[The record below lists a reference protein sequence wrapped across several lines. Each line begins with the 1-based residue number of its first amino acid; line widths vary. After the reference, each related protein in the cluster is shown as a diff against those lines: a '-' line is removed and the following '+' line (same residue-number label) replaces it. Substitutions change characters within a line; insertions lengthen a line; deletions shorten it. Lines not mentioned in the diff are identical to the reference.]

1 MLTLFFDGRRLSE
14 GESKCLKSKRE
25 TRGNQA
31 QGGRA
36 LSSQPVF
43 HAQFPVGKQEY
54 AEFGQAPYVW
64 LIKFHL
70 ICLAVILLSFLMQAI
85 TEQNYLYCACVS
97 GASAL
102 LCGSYD
108 IRRSAAAALAYRRHM
123 ISEGKPGTIYFLNFC
138 GYLVSATDTHTP
150 VSYDYKSIVS
160 IAESERFFL
169 LFLPYRLYIP
179 VEKAAKCGGSREEF
193 LSYLFSKCP
202 RCRSTVQK
210 VKYKRQICLAL
221 AILFPGSIPSRV
233 CLVCFRFR
241 KESRRLSKGRN

>member
-1 MLTLFFDGRRLSE
+1 MPEIKTGNA
-14 GESKCLKSKRE
+14 
-25 TRGNQA
+25 GNQA

-85 TEQNYLYCACVS
+85 TEQNYLCCACVS

-108 IRRSAAAALAYRRHM
+108 IQAERGSRLAYRRHM

-169 LFLPYRLYIP
+169 
-179 VEKAAKCGGSREEF
+179 
-193 LSYLFSKCP
+193 
-202 RCRSTVQK
+202 
-210 VKYKRQICLAL
+210 
-221 AILFPGSIPSRV
+221 PGSIF
-233 CLVCFRFR
+233 LW
-241 KESRRLSKGRN
+241 KRRRYAAEAERNF

>member
-1 MLTLFFDGRRLSE
+1 MPEIKTGNA
-14 GESKCLKSKRE
+14 
-25 TRGNQA
+25 GNQA

-108 IRRSAAAALAYRRHM
+108 IQAERGSSLA
-123 ISEGKPGTIYFLNFC
+123 
-138 GYLVSATDTHTP
+138 
-150 VSYDYKSIVS
+150 
-160 IAESERFFL
+160 
-169 LFLPYRLYIP
+169 
-179 VEKAAKCGGSREEF
+179 
-193 LSYLFSKCP
+193 
-202 RCRSTVQK
+202 
-210 VKYKRQICLAL
+210 
-221 AILFPGSIPSRV
+221 
-233 CLVCFRFR
+233 
-241 KESRRLSKGRN
+241 

>member
-1 MLTLFFDGRRLSE
+1 MPEIKTGNA
-14 GESKCLKSKRE
+14 
-25 TRGNQA
+25 GNQA

-108 IRRSAAAALAYRRHM
+108 IQAERGSRLAYRRHM

-202 RCRSTVQK
+202 RCRSAVQK

-221 AILFPGSIPSRV
+221 AILFLAAFLLGFVLFVFDSV
-233 CLVCFRFR
+233 R
-241 KESRRLSKGRN
+241 KAAAYPKGEIEKMLLIALKLL

>member
-1 MLTLFFDGRRLSE
+1 MPEIKTGNA
-14 GESKCLKSKRE
+14 
-25 TRGNQA
+25 GNQA

-85 TEQNYLYCACVS
+85 TEQNYLCCACVS
-97 GASAL
+97 GVSAL

-108 IRRSAAAALAYRRHM
+108 IQAERGSRLAYRRHM

-150 VSYDYKSIVS
+150 MIINPSFPLPRASAFFSY
-160 IAESERFFL
+160 FFL
-169 LFLPYRLYIP
+169 
-179 VEKAAKCGGSREEF
+179 
-193 LSYLFSKCP
+193 
-202 RCRSTVQK
+202 T
-210 VKYKRQICLAL
+210 
-221 AILFPGSIPSRV
+221 GSIS
-233 CLVCFRFR
+233 LW
-241 KESRRLSKGRN
+241 KRRRYAAEAERNF